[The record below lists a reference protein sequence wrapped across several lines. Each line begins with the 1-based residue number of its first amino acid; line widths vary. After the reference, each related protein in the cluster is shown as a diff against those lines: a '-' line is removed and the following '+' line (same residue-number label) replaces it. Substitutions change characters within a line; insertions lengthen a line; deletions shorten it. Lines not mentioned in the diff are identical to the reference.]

1 MPKAIHV
8 TVAKPKKGGAVF
20 RAPLGTPLPTSATE
34 DLNEAF
40 KDLGYISTDGVV
52 NSNSPESES
61 ISAWGGDVVY
71 TYPKSKTDTFK
82 MKLIEALNTEVLKT
96 VYGNDNVTGDLE
108 TGLSIQAN
116 NNPQEASCFVIDT
129 ILRGNVLQRLVLPN
143 ASVTAV
149 GDITYADGTVLGY
162 ETTLTAALDDDGN
175 THYDYRIQGDTGKA
189 QKPAASESGVTE

>member
-20 RAPLGTPLPTSATE
+20 RAPLGTPLPASARDE
-34 DLNEAF
+34 LNEAF
-40 KDLGYISTDGVV
+40 RSLGYISTDGVV

-82 MKLIEALNTEVLKT
+82 MTLIEALNPEVLKT
-96 VYGNDNVTGDLE
+96 VYGDANVTGNLE
-108 TGLSIQAN
+108 TGLSVKAN
-116 NNPQEASCFVIDT
+116 NDPQEASCFVIDT
-129 ILRGNVLQRLVLPN
+129 ILRGNVLKRTVIPN

-175 THYDYRIQGDTGKA
+175 THYEHLVKGG
-189 QKPAASESGVTE
+189 ESA

>member
-20 RAPLGTPLPTSATE
+20 RAPLGTPLPTSAKDE
-34 DLNEAF
+34 LDIAF

-71 TYPKSKTDTFK
+71 TYPKSKTDNFK
-82 MKLIEALNTEVLKT
+82 MTLIEALNPEVLKT
-96 VYGNDNVTGDLE
+96 VYGDENVTGDLE
-108 TGLSIQAN
+108 NGLSIKAN
-116 NNPQEASCFVIDT
+116 NNQQEPSCFVIDT

-189 QKPAASESGVTE
+189 QKPAADESEVPE